1 MQPELTFTICLP
13 LSEKFLNSRCI
24 VLSQTMSKW
33 SNEIVFSNIFNFYNN
48 TLNYV
53 CKPSVD
59 IASPWS
65 SFIKYSAEKI
75 LINKFLNYFCLNL
88 RLTIASQCLPSSCQI
103 LQNLHFTTRFRL
115 NYWQFSPSSSDV
127 DTFFTNYSMFSFHHQ
142 LHLHH

>member
-1 MQPELTFTICLP
+1 MFCHKLCPNDQI
-13 LSEKFLNSRCI
+13 
-24 VLSQTMSKW
+24 
-33 SNEIVFSNIFNFYNN
+33 EIVFSNIFNFSNN

-142 LHLHH
+142 LHLHPQHWSLCKCNHVRKTLSSRQQN